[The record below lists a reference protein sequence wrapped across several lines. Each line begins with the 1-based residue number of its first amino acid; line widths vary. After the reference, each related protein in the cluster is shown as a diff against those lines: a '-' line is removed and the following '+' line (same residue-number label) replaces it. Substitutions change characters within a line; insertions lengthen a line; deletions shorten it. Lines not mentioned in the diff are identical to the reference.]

1 MDAPVELRKP
11 IRLQFGLQASP
22 IRPLPPEDVTHIW
35 QINGPSLEEELY
47 RKSSEAGATAVVFHG
62 GWKGGKG
69 DDWGGWP
76 SQPRDPERRKALK
89 DAVALAHKHGLKV
102 MIYTGWGVD
111 ATSDA
116 WKHFGHEMIR
126 KPIENSG
133 FNTYRQAAGLQG
145 AYNDYVAY
153 ALAELIRDYDVD
165 GVLWDST
172 SNVFSDENLR
182 IGNGW
187 VDEKGNVRPA
197 YPVRAARELYRRV
210 YNLVHGELPPAGEP
224 RLYGGKDNGVIV
236 NHPGSIWAINVY
248 SDVHHRGEGAP
259 MHART
264 LRESWRPLE
273 EYRAAYSAR
282 PFGLPYLGMI
292 KNFKRLPMR
301 VNNHLAVTLLHGAHA
316 KGIASSFEDKLQNYG
331 YDSQPHARIWQARK
345 WLPFDAQTRWHVFYE
360 GQKAVQPEPA
370 SLLASAFVSGDAKRA
385 LIVVSNL
392 DKDPVP
398 AARVRVDLKA
408 LGLNPAAPLALEDAI
423 LRQPVEFKDGAFAM
437 DLEPERYRLLKL
449 WQKE

>member
-1 MDAPVELRKP
+1 ML
-11 IRLQFGLQASP
+11 
-22 IRPLPPEDVTHIW
+22 
-35 QINGPSLEEELY
+35 
-47 RKSSEAGATAVVFHG
+47 
-62 GWKGGKG
+62 
-69 DDWGGWP
+69 
-76 SQPRDPERRKALK
+76 KA
-89 DAVALAHKHGLKV
+89 AVALAHKHGLKV

-111 ATSDA
+111 ARSDE

-133 FNTYRQAAGLQG
+133 FNTYRQSAGLEG

-172 SNVFSDENLR
+172 SNLFSDENLR

-187 VDEKGNVRPA
+187 VDEKGNGRPA

-210 YNLVHGELPPAGEP
+210 YNLVHGEL
-224 RLYGGKDNGVIV
+224 KDNGVIV
-236 NHPGSIWAINVY
+236 NHPGGLWCINVY

-264 LRESWRPLE
+264 LRESWLPLE
-273 EYRAAYSAR
+273 EYRAAYSGR

-316 KGIASSFEDKLQNYG
+316 KGIASSFEDKFQNYG

-345 WLPFDAQTRWHVFYE
+345 WLPFDQKTRWHVFYE
-360 GQKAVQPEPA
+360 GQKVVQPKPA
-370 SLLASAFVSGDAKRA
+370 SLLASAFVSGDSKRA
-385 LIVVSNL
+385 LLVVSNL
-392 DKDPVP
+392 DKDPIP

-423 LRQPVEFKDGAFAM
+423 LRQLLEFKDGGFVLDIA
-437 DLEPERYRLLKL
+437 PERYRLLKL
-449 WQKE
+449 WVRE